1 MVFKTSSNR
10 LSTKL
15 PPKSATG
22 EQPEDPKTAMGG
34 HPTRMVPRKGLE
46 PSRPLSH
53 WHLKPARLPIPP
65 PGPGR
70 VSTDRLG
77 GCQIGEP
84 CRKCAIQG
92 RHVGVSRNRQIL
104 RATDRNFTRKLTPCP
119 RIWTRWSRFSED
131 RVFSD
136 DASCAHW

>member
-1 MVFKTSSNR
+1 MRVQSHGLGIDRHRIGIAAKFGQIAAMQAYRHGLQTLVES

-84 CRKCAIQG
+84 
-92 RHVGVSRNRQIL
+92 
-104 RATDRNFTRKLTPCP
+104 
-119 RIWTRWSRFSED
+119 
-131 RVFSD
+131 
-136 DASCAHW
+136 